1 MVPGP
6 FPIVP
11 GLFYNPPMTA
21 AAQPLHPPLT
31 GADVC
36 RSIGRLMMA
45 RGLASLHEVPVPGGR
60 RVDLMAVSAKGE
72 IVVVEIKVSRADLL
86 GDRKW
91 TEYLPWCD
99 RFYWALADGL
109 DAGPLDGEDYRP
121 DRVGLIR
128 ADRYEAAVVREARC
142 VPLPAARRKAQTLR
156 FATRAASR
164 LQLREDEGLAGLVA
178 TAGF

>member
-1 MVPGP
+1 MA
-6 FPIVP
+6 
-11 GLFYNPPMTA
+11 T
-21 AAQPLHPPLT
+21 AQPLSTNLT
-31 GADVC
+31 GAEVC
-36 RSIGRLMMA
+36 RSVGRLMMA

-91 TEYLPWCD
+91 VDYLPWCD
-99 RFYWALADGL
+99 RFYWALADDL
-109 DAGPLDGEDYRP
+109 DAAVLDGDDYLP
-121 DRVGLIR
+121 DRVGVIR
-128 ADRYEAAVVREARC
+128 ADRYDAAVVREAAC
-142 VPLPAARRKAQTLR
+142 VPLAPARRKAQTLR

-164 LQLREDEGLAGLVA
+164 LQVHGDAGLAALVA